1 MFFATIKNILTKGDF
16 VQHIIRGFFILLF
29 CFSSLWSVERP
40 KVLTLQEA
48 FHISATQD
56 NQGVMIDVK
65 LGEGIYLY
73 DDKIKLIILSPKI
86 IDITSFV
93 ERPKAQIYHDTL
105 TQRHSFTLFVPNL
118 LLENEIKKEPFTLK
132 LSYQGCSELGICYQ
146 PMTNEF
152 HFNTNTPLNK
162 TALSEQDAIAAQL
175 MQGNVFWVLLSFFG
189 FGLLLSLTPCIFP
202 MIPILS
208 SIIVSQPSLKMNA
221 KKGFLLSLVYVLAMS
236 FAYTLAGVLAAL
248 FGANLQASLQ
258 NPWVISVFSAIFILL
273 ALSMFGFYEIKMP
286 SFIQTKISK
295 KTGEMQ
301 TQGVF
306 GIAVMGFLSALIVG
320 PCVAA
325 PLAGA
330 LIYIG
335 QSGDVA
341 LGGSA
346 LFVMSLGMGV
356 PLLLIGTAAGRY
368 MPRPG
373 LWMQTISALFGVVLL
388 GVALWMLSR
397 IIPASLSM
405 VLWSLLVVSTAI
417 YFGALEP
424 SKEGLAKLLKSFW
437 FLCLVYGI
445 LLFIGFV
452 SGATNPLRPLETL
465 TSKGAVETSTSSLF
479 TKVKSLEELNLQL
492 QASKKPVMLDFY
504 ADWCVNCVEFDQLT
518 FRDERVKAKLAHF
531 TLLKADVT
539 YNTPDDK
546 ALQKAFNI
554 YGPPAIL
561 FFKEGKEVHE
571 LRLVGFKNADE
582 FLAHL
587 DKLGV

>member
-1 MFFATIKNILTKGDF
+1 MFFS
-16 VQHIIRGFFILLF
+16 V
-29 CFSSLWSVERP
+29 SLALSAP
-40 KVLTLQEA
+40 LSKVLTVEEA
-48 FHISATQD
+48 FHLEASKGAE
-56 NQGVMIDVK
+56 GMVVDVT

-73 DDKIKLIILSPKI
+73 DAKMKLEVTQPTLL
-86 IDITSFV
+86 DITALV
-93 ERPKAQIYHDTL
+93 ERPKAENYHDAL
-105 TQRHSFTLFVPNL
+105 VQHNSFTLKIPFSL
-118 LLENEIKKEPFTLK
+118 LKEHQMDPKNVTLK
-132 LSYQGCSELGICYQ
+132 FSYQGCSTQGICYQ
-146 PMTNEF
+146 PLSQEF
-152 HFNTNTPLNK
+152 SFVTEANALTKP
-162 TALSEQDAIAAQL
+162 LSEQDYIVEQL
-175 MQGNVFWVLLSFFG
+175 MKGQRIWVLLSFFG
-189 FGLLLSLTPCIFP
+189 FGLLLSLTPCVFP

-208 SIIVSQPSLKMNA
+208 SIIVSQPNSHMSA